1 MFRQNLT
8 FQAIVGTCKGTH
20 NAQIA
25 HVEWCAFVRPFCA
38 ARTCA
43 LCDAAALRAR
53 CCLCAARTAAARTHA
68 APHVDDG
75 SVLTLQTVTLRTG
88 TATSNTRWTRYTL
101 TQKSPFIPICKTNS
115 GDTYTSGAVGGK
127 TGKTSVFRGFSKIE
141 CGGGSGGAP
150 HCYGDLT

>member
-8 FQAIVGTCKGTH
+8 FPAIVGTCKGTH

-25 HVEWCAFVRPFCA
+25 HVEWCAFARPFCA

-43 LCDAAALRAR
+43 LCDAAALRAHR
-53 CCLCAARTAAARTHA
+53 RLCAARTCALCDATALRARRRLFAARTHA

-101 TQKSPFIPICKTNS
+101 TQKSPFIFAKPI
-115 GDTYTSGAVGGK
+115 
-127 TGKTSVFRGFSKIE
+127 VFTLQTFAARMQ
-141 CGGGSGGAP
+141 
-150 HCYGDLT
+150 

>member
-8 FQAIVGTCKGTH
+8 FPAIVGTCKGTH
-20 NAQIA
+20 NAEIA
-25 HVEWCAFVRPFCA
+25 HVEWCAFARPFCA

-53 CCLCAARTAAARTHA
+53 RRLCAASTAVARTTAARTHA
-68 APHVDDG
+68 AASHVDDG

-101 TQKSPFIPICKTNS
+101 TQKSPFIFAKPI
-115 GDTYTSGAVGGK
+115 YTANVYNGLQTFAIG
-127 TGKTSVFRGFSKIE
+127 I
-141 CGGGSGGAP
+141 
-150 HCYGDLT
+150 H